1 MEPGYPPNDSEEAA
15 GSSLSEEE
23 ETDRTDLTP
32 LSVLIPTAA
41 RMIGEGET
49 VLLTQLCA
57 LMYAE
62 LGKER
67 CQPTFIANAGGAA
80 AFFMSRPEFQ
90 VSQQGLVVSVALA
103 TNESESQAAPAS
115 KGKIRSDPELPDLE
129 PEVYRFLYGLHL
141 MFGSDE
147 WPQTRDELS
156 ARAGPFI
163 AKRLSQHLYQLS
175 NFRIGAVKV
184 VAGTHLHWS
193 NDKVRQIVDATPQSI
208 RQEAEFMLAEHGSEQ
223 DTLQPVQDIDMG
235 GFLRGPPAAV
245 EMMSILQVKSVEDV
259 IEKVSDFAPLDAMSS
274 DVRVAVRKANLYNW
288 CRHTGKGILVK
299 MQQAI
304 DQGAVVVGGAPP
316 DEWVGLPGPPRP
328 STPSDISAEF
338 APSETSSDAR
348 RKAFNPTD
356 FVPLMTTEAA
366 SQVGTVPPEE
376 SASVDP
382 PLQEPPVV
390 DSWTK
395 ALQELAV
402 AVDSEQPGRPADI
415 ATRHALLGIMYQ
427 RSEMIRLETRAKEAE
442 ERADAAEKAGEE
454 RAAAAEERT
463 KVAEAKNAQLEEEL
477 RKAQQKILGLEA
489 MQDRLETRFVERL
502 AEASQHLQPTVPVV
516 QGEPAA

>member
-15 GSSLSEEE
+15 GPSLSEEE

-103 TNESESQAAPAS
+103 KSESEGQTVHANKS
-115 KGKIRSDPELPDLE
+115 KGDPEVSGLE
-129 PEVYRFLYGLHL
+129 PDVLRFLYGLNL
-141 MFGSDE
+141 LFGSNE

-156 ARAGPFI
+156 ARAGPFGTGI
-163 AKRLSQHLYQLS
+163 GSKLYQLS
-175 NFRIGAVKV
+175 HFRIGAVKV
-184 VAGTHLHWS
+184 VQGTHLHWS